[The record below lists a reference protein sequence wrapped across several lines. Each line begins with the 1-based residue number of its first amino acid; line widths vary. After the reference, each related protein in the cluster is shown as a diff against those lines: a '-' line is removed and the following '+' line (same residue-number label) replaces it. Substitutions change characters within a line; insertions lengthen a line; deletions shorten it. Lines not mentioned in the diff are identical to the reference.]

1 MVKIAPYGTWTSP
14 IDAKDVAS
22 SGGGPSWLDMHGDEI
37 WWAESLPA
45 EGGRLELCRHR
56 PGRGTDAVLGAPWNV
71 RNRLHEYGGR
81 PFVVIGAQVAFTHW
95 DDQRIYL
102 ATPDGDPDGDTG
114 ATAPVPLTPE
124 PARRHGWRYGDL
136 VADPDRTALW
146 CVRETVTG
154 DLPTDIRRDLVA
166 VPLDGS
172 AATDPARVRVLA
184 SSHHFLTAPK
194 PSPDGR
200 HAAWLGWN
208 HPAMPWDGTQLCV
221 AEVTEAGFGPHRVL
235 AGGPTEAV
243 CQVEW
248 DSTDALLAVTD
259 PDGWWNVY
267 RVNLD
272 GTTLNLHPCQEE
284 LGGPLWRVGAR
295 YVAEARR
302 GPLRGLPARQ
312 ARDPG
317 RAGRHPH
324 RHRRG
329 DRRLAGRGWQRHRAR
344 RGDHGAG
351 RRAPA
356 RRGRA
361 PRRPGHV
368 PGGGDRVDAAAD
380 RSAGPGVSAG
390 AAGAGVHRPA
400 GAGRARVPLP
410 ADQPGFRRAGG

>member
-56 PGRGTDAVLGAPWNV
+56 AGRGTDSVLGAPWNV

-81 PFVVIGAQVAFTHW
+81 PFAVIDVPGRLHPLGRPARLPRHPG
-95 DDQRIYL
+95 R
-102 ATPDGDPDGDTG
+102 DPDGDS

-136 VADPDRTALW
+136 VAGPDGTELW

-194 PSPDGR
+194 PSPDSR

-295 YVAEARR
+295 YVAKLDE
-302 GPLRGLPARQ
+302 
-312 ARDPG
+312 G
-317 RAGRHPH
+317 RYAVYRH
-324 RHRRG
+324 G
-329 DRRLAGRGWQRHRAR
+329 KLAILDERA
-344 RGDHGAG
+344 
-351 RRAPA
+351 APSPTS
-356 RRGRA
+356 
-361 PRRPGHV
+361 PR
-368 PGGGDRVDAAAD
+368 
-380 RSAGPGVSAG
+380 
-390 AAGAGVHRPA
+390 
-400 GAGRARVPLP
+400 
-410 ADQPGFRRAGG
+410 